1 MTKEVA
7 RGVKLVTKYQTDTQ
21 GKNIQ
26 KKCKFYKV
34 IFLGY
39 EILIFLKLFTSNFWH
54 FCINYAN

>member
-39 EILIFLKLFTSNFWH
+39 EIMIFFEV
-54 FCINYAN
+54 IY